1 MGDTANAKA
10 DYHAVLE
17 HSENDSLRNDATQWL
32 KVLEE
37 K

>member
-1 MGDTANAKA
+1 MGDTANAIA

-17 HSENDSLRNDATQWL
+17 QSENESLRNDATQRL